1 MIKTIKNFFTKS
13 YFCISPIMPKKKSE
27 YNSFEAIWLNIAK
40 DFNTSFSKKKEKH
53 DERN

>member
-1 MIKTIKNFFTKS
+1 
-13 YFCISPIMPKKKSE
+13 MPKKKSE